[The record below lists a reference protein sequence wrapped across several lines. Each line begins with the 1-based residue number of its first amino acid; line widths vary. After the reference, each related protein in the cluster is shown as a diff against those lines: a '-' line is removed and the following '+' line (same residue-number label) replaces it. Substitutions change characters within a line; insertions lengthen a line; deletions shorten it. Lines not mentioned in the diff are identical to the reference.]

1 MKFVGGI
8 TYGPNT
14 FTFPQTFSAQII
26 STITTGTAPFSVA
39 STTNVANLNASSLN
53 GATFASP
60 SAIGSTAASTGA
72 FTTLSASG
80 QTTLTNAS
88 GYNLYASGAGNNYMA
103 GSLGIGNP
111 SGAGQMLYVNKNTT
125 GSTSTAGVAV
135 STAIQSDVTGQAAL
149 FSTYVLTQAATFNL
163 AALKHYNA
171 NQGAFGAGSSVN
183 IQSGYFADA
192 SLTGATNNYGF
203 FGAIASGTGRYNL
216 YMGGTADNYMAG
228 SLGIGSTPAVGSTLF
243 IQKSITGATTGY
255 SIRNIG
261 TVQSDVT
268 TEGIGIFNSLSTQ
281 AASFTLPTYEHF
293 YASQGTIGAGSAIT
307 SQYGFYTGSNLTGAT
322 NNYGFVGTIASG
334 TGRYNLYM
342 GGTAANYL
350 AGDLQLSK
358 TVTAAGTTGA
368 RTINTTTGTV
378 NFAATAT
385 SLVVTNS
392 LVTANSIIIATV
404 GTNDTTMKSV
414 QAVAAAGSF
423 TLYANVAATAETR
436 VNFHI
441 TN

>member
-1 MKFVGGI
+1 
-8 TYGPNT
+8 
-14 FTFPQTFSAQII
+14 
-26 STITTGTAPFSVA
+26 
-39 STTNVANLNASSLN
+39 
-53 GATFASP
+53 
-60 SAIGSTAASTGA
+60 
-72 FTTLSASG
+72 
-80 QTTLTNAS
+80 
-88 GYNLYASGAGNNYMA
+88 MA